1 MSYDYRGI
9 DPSAT
14 RRFLCRLFESRY
26 FWIRHAITLSLGALA
41 ALTRNVTVAF
51 IFMTVLGLFI
61 VLRLYI
67 WLTSLKVFRRLFRP
81 KRIIIT
87 SEGFWFILFSI
98 AVGVAAVNTGISL
111 LYLMFAML
119 PSLIVVSG
127 ILLELSFRKISVE
140 RILPPAVFCGEEF
153 EAELLVHNGKRLMSA
168 FSLSFEEVVEGG
180 EELFE
185 MKRIPYLVR
194 VPPEGTETVRYT
206 ARAKRRGMLH
216 LKGTVVASLY
226 PFGFFHKRMSVEA
239 EETLLVYPEIIPLN
253 TELFSLTGKRHIL
266 RRVSPFTHG
275 DEEFRGLK
283 DYREGENPKHIHW
296 PLSAKHNK
304 LLVREMEKKRAS
316 RVLVVL
322 DTTVPAGSESLWR
335 FENAVSVAASV
346 LYHSDTRGYE
356 TALALPLDG
365 RLQTVQPATGRRH
378 IFRMLEFLALVQP
391 SDDSDKILSAIPVH
405 LLRGATVF
413 LVASAKR
420 RTVFDTE
427 RALRRAGCSV
437 RLLFG
442 SRSRKEE
449 RELALCDA

>member
-1 MSYDYRGI
+1 MSDDYRGL

-14 RRFLCRLFESRY
+14 RKFLCRLFEPRY
-26 FWIRHAITLSLGALA
+26 FWLRHAVTLSLGALA
-41 ALTRNVTVAF
+41 ALTRNVTIAF
-51 IFMTVLGLFI
+51 IFITVLGLFI
-61 VLRLYI
+61 LLRLYI
-67 WLTSLKVFRRLFRP
+67 WLTSLKLFRRLFRP

-87 SEGFWFILFSI
+87 TEGFWFIIFAI

-119 PSLIVVSG
+119 PSLIIVSG
-127 ILLELSFRKISVE
+127 ILLELSFRKVSVE

-153 EAELLVHNGKRLMSA
+153 EAQILVRNPKKLMSA
-168 FSLSFEEVVEGG
+168 FSLFFEEVVDGG
-180 EELFE
+180 EEVFE
-185 MKRIPYLVR
+185 MKKTPYLVR
-194 VPPEGTETVRYT
+194 VPPRGTETVRYT
-206 ARAKRRGMLH
+206 ARATRRGILRFRGM
-216 LKGTVVASLY
+216 VVASLY
-226 PFGFFHKRMSVEA
+226 PFGFFHKRMSIEA
-239 EETLLVYPEIIPLN
+239 EDSLLVYPRIIPLN
-253 TELFSLTGKRHIL
+253 AELLSSTGRRHIL
-266 RRVSPFTHG
+266 RRVSPFIHG

-322 DTTVPAGSESLWR
+322 DTTLPARSDGLSL
-335 FENAVSVAASV
+335 FEDAVSVAASL

-365 RLQTVQPATGRRH
+365 RLQTVRPATGKRH

-391 SDDSDKILSAIPVH
+391 SSESAKILSGIPVH

-413 LVASAKR
+413 LVSAAKR
-420 RTVFDTE
+420 RSVFNTE
-427 RALRRAGCSV
+427 KALRRAGCSV

-442 SRSRKEE
+442 SMSREQEE
-449 RELALCDA
+449 ELALCDA